1 MEGKQERS
9 TICCQHV
16 TDAVASDLVHID
28 KIGLCP
34 HCSQVN
40 TLRLDSILVLLDGEI
55 NNRDMGF
62 F

>member
-1 MEGKQERS
+1 MS
-9 TICCQHV
+9 TIGFQNV
-16 TDAVASDLVHID
+16 TYVVAGDLVHID
-28 KIGLCP
+28 EIGLCP